1 MARQLSGTA
10 GLPEDHK
17 PAMARIRLRGWPAI
31 RLLQARDQ
39 REEKEP
45 ENAGKRSSAKRFSG
59 MFSGLLAIGLETT
72 NEWEGQ
78 NQLDL
83 CFPCPSKR
91 W

>member
-1 MARQLSGTA
+1 
-10 GLPEDHK
+10 
-17 PAMARIRLRGWPAI
+17 MARIRLRGWPAI
-31 RLLQARDQ
+31 RLLQARDR

-45 ENAGKRSSAKRFSG
+45 QNAGRRSWKSFSAKRFSG
-59 MFSGLLAIGLETT
+59 KFSGLLAIGLETT
-72 NEWEGQ
+72 NEWEGR